1 MHRLDGAAPIRY
13 DLLIR
18 GGTVIDPANGRHEI
32 ADVAVAGGR
41 IAAVGPDLPGEAAEV
56 ADARGLLVTPGL
68 VDLHTHCYWGATYWG
83 IEADPVAA
91 RTGVTTWLDAGS
103 AGAFTFPGF
112 RRYAAEASRARVFA
126 LLNISSIGLVART
139 AELANLEYCDVDLG
153 ALLVEGN
160 RDLILGIK
168 ARVDRFTTVSTG
180 VEGLRRARAL
190 ADRVRLPLMVHIATA
205 PPHLAEIAGFLR
217 PGDILTHCS
226 TGQANTVVDAD
237 GRVYPF
243 IRELWQAGLVLDVG
257 HGAGS
262 FSFPAAEAML
272 ADGVVPDVISSD
284 IHQESRLG
292 PMYDLPT
299 TLAKFMHLGLS
310 LDEVIARAT
319 YRPARAMGRPDL
331 GTLGAGVMADI
342 ALFRVE
348 EGDYTFYDIA
358 MVARRATRTLRNMAT
373 YVGGSLLPR
382 TPERLP
388 APWVERFFSDV
399 QRPLLRESLGRI

>member
-1 MHRLDGAAPIRY
+1 
-13 DLLIR
+13 
-18 GGTVIDPANGRHEI
+18 
-32 ADVAVAGGR
+32 
-41 IAAVGPDLPGEAAEV
+41 
-56 ADARGLLVTPGL
+56 
-68 VDLHTHCYWGATYWG
+68 
-83 IEADPVAA
+83 
-91 RTGVTTWLDAGS
+91 
-103 AGAFTFPGF
+103 
-112 RRYAAEASRARVFA
+112 
-126 LLNISSIGLVART
+126 
-139 AELANLEYCDVDLG
+139 
-153 ALLVEGN
+153 
-160 RDLILGIK
+160 
-168 ARVDRFTTVSTG
+168 
-180 VEGLRRARAL
+180 
-190 ADRVRLPLMVHIATA
+190 
-205 PPHLAEIAGFLR
+205 
-217 PGDILTHCS
+217 
-226 TGQANTVVDAD
+226 
-237 GRVYPF
+237 
-243 IRELWQAGLVLDVG
+243 
-257 HGAGS
+257 
-262 FSFPAAEAML
+262 ML

-331 GTLGAGVMADI
+331 GTLSAGVMADI

-399 QRPLLRESLGRI
+399 QRPLLRESLVLPQRRWFGWPGLRLRSQGRDGATAVAANQTTSPDPALGRI